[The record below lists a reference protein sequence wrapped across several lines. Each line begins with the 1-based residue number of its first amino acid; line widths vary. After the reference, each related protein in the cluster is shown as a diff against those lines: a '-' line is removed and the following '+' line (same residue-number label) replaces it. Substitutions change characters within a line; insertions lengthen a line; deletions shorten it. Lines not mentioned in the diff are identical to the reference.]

1 MFSFAVCFFRPTIVL
16 KAGAAIPLR
25 VGDIPFADDC

>member
-1 MFSFAVCFFRPTIVL
+1 LLLLFRPTIVL

-25 VGDIPFADDC
+25 VGDIPFADDG